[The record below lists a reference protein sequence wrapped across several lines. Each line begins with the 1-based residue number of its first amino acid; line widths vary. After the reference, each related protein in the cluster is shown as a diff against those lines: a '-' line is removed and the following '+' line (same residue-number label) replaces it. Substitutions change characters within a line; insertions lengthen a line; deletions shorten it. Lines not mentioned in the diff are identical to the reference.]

1 MLQLFIFIRFHES
14 KRWNLLCTALL
25 TRVFTIWWL
34 WHQWITNDYKYQWSK
49 VANWGKLCTNT
60 RKTTRIFERDIK
72 INCTQY
78 EMVQA
83 IVGLVEAMEVA
94 LKRDT
99 QNNVQNTYIGRTK
112 YEN

>member
-1 MLQLFIFIRFHES
+1 MIVHINEINLQI
-14 KRWNLLCTALL
+14 
-25 TRVFTIWWL
+25 
-34 WHQWITNDYKYQWSK
+34 
-49 VANWGKLCTNT
+49 WGKLCTNT

-72 INCTQY
+72 IDTTQY

-99 QNNVQNTYIGRTK
+99 QNNVPITPTLGVQNMKIK
-112 YEN
+112 H

>member
-1 MLQLFIFIRFHES
+1 
-14 KRWNLLCTALL
+14 
-25 TRVFTIWWL
+25 
-34 WHQWITNDYKYQWSK
+34 
-49 VANWGKLCTNT
+49 
-60 RKTTRIFERDIK
+60 
-72 INCTQY
+72 
-78 EMVQA
+78 MVQA